1 MSILLYF
8 LLLIL
13 GLVMITAGANY
24 LTSGSVTIAERL
36 GVSQLV
42 IGLTIVGFGTSAPEL
57 VVSITSAFANKPDIV
72 IANVV

>member
-13 GLVMITAGANY
+13 GLVMITAGANF
-24 LTSGSVTIAERL
+24 LTNGSVTIAERL

-57 VVSITSAFANKPDIV
+57 FVGSGQQAGHSHRQRGR
-72 IANVV
+72 